1 MPFTP
6 TPHKEDPVAYDNLT
20 SRTDAAARIPERVV
34 NDILGKATEESAV
47 LTLFRRVPVSSAQ
60 TRMPIL
66 SALPVAY
73 WVTGD
78 TGLKQ
83 TTELAWANKY
93 LNVEEIAVILP
104 IPNNVAD
111 DIDFNIWDEAKPL
124 LSEAVGRVL
133 DTAVFFGTNAPSSFP
148 TNIAAAAA
156 AAGNTNAEGNTA
168 AQGGFFGDIDEAIA
182 LIEADGYDMNGIVAR
197 TSAKSKFRGA
207 RNADGDRIDA
217 ARIGGDLGSLD
228 GARIVYTMRGLW
240 PATIRLFVGDFN
252 EFVVGIRKDVTFEM
266 FREGVIQDQTGAII
280 FNLMQQDTSAMRLTF
295 RAGWQV
301 SNRINNE
308 QAVEANRYPVASLT
322 F

>member
-1 MPFTP
+1 
-6 TPHKEDPVAYDNLT
+6 VAYDNLT
-20 SRTDAAARIPERVV
+20 SRTDAAARIPERVA
-34 NDILGKATEESAV
+34 NDILGKATEQSAV

-60 TRMPIL
+60 TRMPVL

-83 TTELAWANKY
+83 TTEIAWANKY
-93 LNVEEIAVILP
+93 INVEEIAVILP

-111 DIDFNIWDEAKPL
+111 DVEFDIWDEAKPL
-124 LSEAVGRVL
+124 LSEAVGRVI

-148 TNIAAAAA
+148 TNIASAAA
-156 AAGNTNAEGNTA
+156 AAGNTNTEGNTA

-182 LIEADGYDMNGIVAR
+182 LVEADGYDVNGIVAR

-207 RNADGDRIDA
+207 RNADGNRLDSE
-217 ARIGGDLGSLD
+217 RIGGDLMSLD
-228 GARIVYTMRGLW
+228 GSRIIYTMRGLW
-240 PATIRLFVGDFN
+240 PSTHRLFLGDWN
-252 EFVVGIRKDVTFEM
+252 EFVVGVRKDITFEM
-266 FREGVIQDQTGAII
+266 FREGVIQDQSGAIV

-308 QAVEANRYPVASLT
+308 QATEANRYPVAAVLIP
-322 F
+322 